1 MASQVVCGYEPLE
14 ALEIKS
20 FVRGYHAYQDFW
32 SPQLGEVLPIEREPT
47 NEKDQFAVAVK
58 YEGRVVGHLPFNIA
72 PTVSRFLNRSV
83 NKGTVEVT
91 GARVN
96 RGAGYGVEIPCKYR
110 LYGSKKHVDIL
121 KKHIS

>member
-1 MASQVVCGYEPLE
+1 M
-14 ALEIKS
+14 
-20 FVRGYHAYQDFW
+20 
-32 SPQLGEVLPIEREPT
+32 
-47 NEKDQFAVAVK
+47 
-58 YEGRVVGHLPFNIA
+58 VGHLPFNIA
-72 PTVSRFLNRSV
+72 PTVSRFLNRSI

-110 LYGSKKHVDIL
+110 LKKYVEIL